1 MVGPSVMSQQ
11 PQAYPMIGVKVT
23 PKSPAGTKTH
33 GSSYNIPVTIDAG
46 YPGQKEKKKQ
56 TGDKSLQ

>member
-1 MVGPSVMSQQ
+1 
-11 PQAYPMIGVKVT
+11 MIGVKVT